1 MSLPLFLDA
10 NIPLYAAGRPHALK
24 EPCREILRL
33 AGGRPQAFFTNAEV
47 LQELLHRYLALR
59 LWPQGRE
66 VLLRVATLMR
76 DRIEPVHAADVLE
89 AAGLADQHPALSARD
104 LVHAAVM
111 MRVGSD
117 QIISADRGFDRLPQ
131 LTRLDPAH
139 LLSWRDQIESA

>member
-89 AAGLADQHPALSARD
+89 AARLADQHPALSARD

-139 LLSWRDQIESA
+139 LSSWRDQIESA